1 VTMIGQQMKHEHK
14 TAQPAPLGQVE
25 RGVGRLEPERDDARL
40 LELAATAA
48 GYTWRADVAQQRGF
62 EGVLGLWIPELTT
75 LWNPLADGDAA
86 LRLAAEL
93 GITVARDEWDG
104 VFYATATSPGTHQGY
119 DEPHLDNPLL
129 AACRAIVRCAAAM
142 ASSKTPNV

>member
-1 VTMIGQQMKHEHK
+1 MTNDTETK
-14 TAQPAPLGQVE
+14 QPADDGRLDL
-25 RGVGRLEPERDDARL
+25 RVGRPVPERDDARL

-62 EGVLGLWIPELTT
+62 EVVLGLWIPELTT

-104 VFYATATSPGTHQGY
+104 VFYATATPPGTHQGY
-119 DEPHLDNPLL
+119 DEPHLGNPLL

-142 ASSKTPNV
+142 ASSKTPNSFLSSS